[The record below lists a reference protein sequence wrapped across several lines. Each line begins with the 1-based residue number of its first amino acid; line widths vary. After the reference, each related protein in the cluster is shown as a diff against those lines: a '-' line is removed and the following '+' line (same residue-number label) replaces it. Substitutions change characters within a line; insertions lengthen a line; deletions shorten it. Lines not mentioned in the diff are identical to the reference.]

1 MPKKVKD
8 GDKITAWLATQ
19 PAEIHQEFK
28 DLFAKYY
35 YSIPVVH
42 DYLTSRGCH
51 VSLATLYRWRSQN
64 VVSAAQASLLNA
76 STQEYSGINALG
88 IAEALLAQLYK
99 VTEQYSKIIDENKEE
114 ISLQQAIAG
123 LPNTVREIR
132 SLTQQVQT
140 TTWHLDY
147 ESAILQGAAR
157 IMEVALQTAK
167 DTAEEPYTI
176 KLLEDSMLRV
186 KEELKKVTP

>member
-1 MPKKVKD
+1 
-8 GDKITAWLATQ
+8 
-19 PAEIHQEFK
+19 
-28 DLFAKYY
+28 
-35 YSIPVVH
+35 
-42 DYLTSRGCH
+42 
-51 VSLATLYRWRSQN
+51 
-64 VVSAAQASLLNA
+64 
-76 STQEYSGINALG
+76 
-88 IAEALLAQLYK
+88 
-99 VTEQYSKIIDENKEE
+99 
-114 ISLQQAIAG
+114 
-123 LPNTVREIR
+123 VREIR